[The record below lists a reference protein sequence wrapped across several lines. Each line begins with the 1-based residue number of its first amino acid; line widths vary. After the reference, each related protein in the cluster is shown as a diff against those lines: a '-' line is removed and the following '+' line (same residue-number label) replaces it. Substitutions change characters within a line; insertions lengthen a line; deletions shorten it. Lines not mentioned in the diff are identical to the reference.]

1 MEISENTKN
10 PYSGGEWVYLE
21 SDKSV
26 TVKISIS
33 NPNGMLEYYLKDNP
47 HRQFIHYSKVKPI
60 TDYNLISELEK
71 NYSGETGLLG

>member
-1 MEISENTKN
+1 MENGYTWN
-10 PYSGGEWVYLE
+10 LTNLLWL
-21 SDKSV
+21 KSQSQ
-26 TVKISIS
+26 IL
-33 NPNGMLEYYLKDNP
+33 MACLEYYLKDNP

>member
-26 TVKISIS
+26 MVKISIS
-33 NPNGMLEYYLKDNP
+33 NPNGMFKDNP

-71 NYSGETGLLG
+71 NYSGENGLLG

>member
-1 MEISENTKN
+1 M
-10 PYSGGEWVYLE
+10 
-21 SDKSV
+21 
-26 TVKISIS
+26 VKISIS